1 MSGIFKSPNQC
12 DLPGD
17 NLIKFLVSVFFF
29 IDDQI
34 QCYCYVI
41 CHTVNVHNYDGINNF
56 LYWKHTFVQYKS
68 LYS

>member
-41 CHTVNVHNYDGINNF
+41 CHTVNVHFRANQSLLF
-56 LYWKHTFVQYKS
+56 LLNAAY
-68 LYS
+68 LAEN